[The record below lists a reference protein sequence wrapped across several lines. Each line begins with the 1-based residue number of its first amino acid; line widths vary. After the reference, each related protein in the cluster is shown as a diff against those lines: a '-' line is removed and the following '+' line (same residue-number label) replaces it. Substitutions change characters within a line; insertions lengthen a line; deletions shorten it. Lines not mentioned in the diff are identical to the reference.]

1 MGFMINWCPRKK
13 ASGSSPPA
21 PDFRRDRVAGVQKY
35 LLFLDSGF
43 RRNDGKKPFATP
55 NMLP

>member
-1 MGFMINWCPRKK
+1 V
-13 ASGSSPPA
+13 SSQKGIRVVTPA
-21 PDFRRDRVAGVQKY
+21 PDFRRDRVAGVQEY